1 MSEYGKFMFF
11 IWLFR
16 KHASPIVS
24 IPSLR
29 VISVMLLPSNTLLAI
44 SFIFDGNAILEMFL
58 SVIPLSILFS
68 TTRRELFS
76 AVFSMFVFLSFSFYI
91 SSFLHDIKFN
101 VLLNK
106 SNDKVILFICFIIFL
121 QRYMSL
127 FFLLYNLNV
136 QGQCLKS

>member
-1 MSEYGKFMFF
+1 MFF

-136 QGQCLKS
+136 QGLCLKS

>member
-1 MSEYGKFMFF
+1 MFF

-24 IPSLR
+24 IPSLS

-106 SNDKVILFICFIIFL
+106 SNDKVILFICFIIFFAKIHVFI
-121 QRYMSL
+121 L
-127 FFLLYNLNV
+127 FV
-136 QGQCLKS
+136 I

>member
-1 MSEYGKFMFF
+1 MFF

-136 QGQCLKS
+136 QG